1 MRVLVACDAM
11 AGLSP
16 RQASEQVARAF
27 VDNGAQVA
35 VIPLGLG
42 GEDLVDA
49 QSTLDPSAELV
60 APDGLA
66 GLLAALRPG
75 AGMLVLDLTDM
86 PVPPLAEL
94 AEAVTAARLVELGE
108 SLAGREVVALVGD
121 GSHES
126 ALTGLSGSLA
136 ELGRLRGDDLAATI
150 ADDGRAEA
158 WAKSLATDPLS
169 PGVGA
174 MGGVGLFLKALGS
187 TLTTPLGH
195 LADGYGLAGV
205 LAKADLAVTG
215 TARLDF
221 HHVGGPIVARMAQEA
236 ADALRPVV
244 VIAGRTYVSDRE
256 LRLAGIEEAHA
267 VLPGFDDDEPTP
279 EQLLGAAR
287 RVADTWRW

>member
-35 VIPLGLG
+35 VIPLALG
-42 GEDLVDA
+42 GQDFVDA
-49 QSTLDPSAELV
+49 QSTLDPTAELV
-60 APDGLA
+60 APDSLDGLV
-66 GLLAALRPG
+66 AALRPG
-75 AGMLVLDLTDM
+75 PGALVLDLTGM

-94 AEAVTAARLVELGE
+94 VEAMTAERLAGLGAA
-108 SLAGREVVALVGD
+108 LAGRDVVALVGD
-121 GSHES
+121 GTHDA

-150 ADDGRAEA
+150 ADDGRAES
-158 WAKSLATDPLS
+158 WAQSLGVDPLE

-174 MGGVGLFLKALGS
+174 MGGVGLILKALGS

-195 LADGYGLAGV
+195 LVDGYGLAGV

-221 HHVGGPIVARMAQEA
+221 HHVGGPIVARMSQAA

-267 VLPGFDDDEPTP
+267 VLPGFDDEEPTP
-279 EQLLGAAR
+279 EQLLEAAR